1 MSDDTCPRRTSHPSQ
16 QSHPLPSAP
25 GDSRRGPGRRRR
37 RRGAGCE
44 PGPARMARRAAA
56 SALLGAVVITGPW
69 TVPAVGHEA
78 LPHLGERG
86 EQGHLSGPTGVPVEP
101 YAPYA
106 PYVPHAPH
114 VPYAPFDGYGGYGDG
129 APWAAF
135 ATETRTAPVT
145 GYPVSAAYGI
155 PGGWAAGYHTGV
167 DFATP
172 VGTPVRSVG
181 PGTVVL
187 AEDSG
192 DYGNTVLVE
201 MTDGYYALYAHL
213 SEISVSL
220 GEWVDTGEGIGET
233 GDTGRTSGPHLH
245 FEIRTGPGY
254 GTDVDPLAY
263 LARYGASI
271 D

>member
-1 MSDDTCPRRTSHPSQ
+1 M
-16 QSHPLPSAP
+16 
-25 GDSRRGPGRRRR
+25 
-37 RRGAGCE
+37 
-44 PGPARMARRAAA
+44 
-56 SALLGAVVITGPW
+56 LLGAVVITGPW
-69 TVPAVGHEA
+69 TAPAAGHEA
-78 LPHLGERG
+78 PPQSGERNPLRAARALTG
-86 EQGHLSGPTGVPVEP
+86 PYRPYDGHGV
-101 YAPYA
+101 
-106 PYVPHAPH
+106 
-114 VPYAPFDGYGGYGDG
+114 YGDFHG
-129 APWAAF
+129 PSWTVFAA
-135 ATETRTAPVT
+135 ETRTTPVT

-172 VGTPVRSVG
+172 VGVPVRSVG

-187 AEDSG
+187 AANSG
-192 DYGNTVLVE
+192 DYGNAVLVE

-213 SEISVSL
+213 SAISVTY
-220 GEWVDTGEGIGET
+220 GEWVDTGDEIGVT

-263 LARYGASI
+263 LARYGAGA